1 MYFSKEL
8 LTTYYVGP
16 HEYFQVFSTLL
27 VDIDKR
33 LWRRSQE
40 KNHAYSI
47 STSSAFNYIEDNR
60 TEFLP
65 RNLDHDTRSCCSA
78 PVMGLEYSATHST
91 PHQIVLPEFSFND
104 STYTPNK
111 SLKVDGELSPIYSNV
126 LEKSNSTVNIFSNGE
141 LSDYAVILKFKQI
154 RSLFKTEANITV
166 EGFLFNSCGWYVRY
180 RGDPYSAETAKKV
193 YNECISG
200 VSFQHRVRISLILS
214 DKEYIDLLIYVMEVS
229 GKSLFDSNSM

>member
-1 MYFSKEL
+1 
-8 LTTYYVGP
+8 
-16 HEYFQVFSTLL
+16 
-27 VDIDKR
+27 
-33 LWRRSQE
+33 
-40 KNHAYSI
+40 
-47 STSSAFNYIEDNR
+47 
-60 TEFLP
+60 
-65 RNLDHDTRSCCSA
+65 
-78 PVMGLEYSATHST
+78 MGLEYSATHST
-91 PHQIVLPEFSFND
+91 PYQIVLPEFSFND

-154 RSLFKTEANITV
+154 RSLFNTEANITV

-214 DKEYIDLLIYVMEVS
+214 DKEYIDLLIYVVEVS
-229 GKSLFDSNSM
+229 EKSLFDSNSM